1 MRECSNNG
9 FKLRED
15 KFRLDMGNHNKGSA
29 ELAELP
35 RGTVGASSLK
45 VLNAR
50 LDGPWATLSA
60 RGSPAHGSRL

>member
-50 LDGPWATLSA
+50 LDGPWAT
-60 RGSPAHGSRL
+60 